1 MSAEDPEGPALLC
14 WDGSDGA
21 ALAIKHAARLLG
33 PGRPALVLFAH
44 VPTEAARG
52 IMGGLSGPDAAIMGI
67 ADAEALLERGVQL
80 AADAGFA
87 ARGMRVA
94 AERKTSAIIVD
105 LAEDEDVPLITM
117 GQRPRSALG
126 TLVLGSVAREVLDSF
141 HRPVLLVGPGSRGP
155 YPTA

>member
-1 MSAEDPEGPALLC
+1 MSAEAPEGPALLC

-33 PGRPALVLFAH
+33 PGHPALVLFAH
-44 VPTEAARG
+44 VPTETARG
-52 IMGGLSGPDAAIMGI
+52 ILGGFSGPDAAIMGI
-67 ADAEALLERGVQL
+67 ADAEVLLDRGVQL

-87 ARGMRVA
+87 AKGIRIA
-94 AERKTSAIIVD
+94 AERKTSQIIIE
-105 LAEDEDVPLITM
+105 LAEDEDVSLITM

-141 HRPVLLVGPGSRGP
+141 HRPVLLVGPGSHGQ
-155 YPTA
+155 YPR